1 MTRLEHFPDEL
12 LVIITSFV
20 RDYRGLASLARMNR
34 RLNEIATPYLY
45 RKEVRRQKKR
55 HRAFM
60 QCAYTGQLGTLRL
73 FWKYGQDLRVKIKYP
88 RDPEYKKYLRY
99 HIMED
104 ECVRGAIHTAII
116 GGQPDIVSWLVSHG
130 VPVYESCDGLC
141 DFWWCGVHTPLQL
154 AVCKKQY
161 TAALIILANGAS
173 QDEILKWM
181 TRGESVWLE
190 AICRPNAKQALEFA
204 ADAASAATS
213 EERGV
218 GEGLLG
224 DLHDEA
230 PGEQLTEGIE
240 VSPSPNTSDQSVF
253 LFERFR
259 NLKDSPKIEPPT
271 IAFCST
277 ETSSAAGFPETATVD
292 RLTSTPMDLN
302 SADAMVTRLIDPI
315 DALDVYAGSPQK
327 EASEWKQRKRER
339 QEAHKKLVFKRA
351 ERRARQKAQ
360 KQKECKEDD
369 IVKAS
374 IRDVNTS
381 RALRREFGRLCSST
395 KKYKLRGSKG
405 LIDVDASSIGEAEA
419 SELSTLAIRSSKAP
433 WPASLPVQQLQ
444 PKHDVIVLRQR
455 GHKEAKFHLSTPLRN
470 ETSTKLAYGAKVSG
484 SEIIGKT
491 FDDSVTDTDG
501 RNVRL
506 QEVTLAQYIANSPR
520 VATPDASLI
529 VSFLDINLPNPGEDP
544 DFDAGPPFEI
554 FEAGTG
560 MGALTLHLARAIHGA
575 NPPVPSQL
583 REALCTAPYEKN
595 TLPHKVVK
603 DEDAKNHP
611 AEPHSLA
618 IEDTELAATL
628 AKHASARRAV
638 IHTLDVNPTSSR
650 MAHGLVRYFRRGL
663 YLLDVDF
670 HVSTIRSYLSSRLAE
685 TAGRPFLSH
694 VILDLPA
701 SQDHAAPAVEA
712 LLPGGKMVVF
722 YPSITQ
728 ILEFVVWAK
737 ENDKPINLDRV
748 VELQTSTSNGD
759 VGFKD
764 GLGGRHWDVKLVDI
778 RKAVRAG
785 ETGAAARGVVC
796 RPKVGTLV
804 VGGGFLAV
812 FTRMPASTATTE
824 AAEAAQPASEPESET
839 ESKAEEIPA
848 EESAPSTS
856 Q

>member
-1 MTRLEHFPDEL
+1 MTKLEQFPNEL

-20 RDYRGLASLARMNR
+20 QDYRGLASLARMNR

-45 RKEVRRQKKR
+45 RKEVRRQKNR

-73 FWKYGQDLRVKIKYP
+73 FWKYGQDLRVKIRYP
-88 RDPEYKKYLRY
+88 KDPEHEKHLRY
-99 HIMED
+99 DIMED

-116 GGQPDIVSWLVSHG
+116 GGQPDVVSWLVSHG
-130 VPVYESCDGLC
+130 VPVYEDCEGLC
-141 DFWWCGVHTPLQL
+141 DFWRCDAGCYIQKPLQL

-161 TAALIILANGAS
+161 TAALILLANGAS

-190 AICRPNAKQALEFA
+190 AICRPHAKQALEFA

-218 GEGLLG
+218 GEGLRG
-224 DLHDEA
+224 DLLDEA
-230 PGEQLTEGIE
+230 PGEQVMEGIE

-253 LFERFR
+253 LFERFG

-271 IAFCST
+271 IAFCSA
-277 ETSSAAGFPETATVD
+277 ETSSPAGFPETATVD
-292 RLTSTPMDLN
+292 RLTSTPMDLT
-302 SADAMVTRLIDPI
+302 SADAVQSDLSSQHDSDEQIIQMVTRLIDPI

-360 KQKECKEDD
+360 KQKEYKEDD
-369 IVKAS
+369 IVKA
-374 IRDVNTS
+374 
-381 RALRREFGRLCSST
+381 
-395 KKYKLRGSKG
+395 
-405 LIDVDASSIGEAEA
+405 
-419 SELSTLAIRSSKAP
+419 
-433 WPASLPVQQLQ
+433 
-444 PKHDVIVLRQR
+444 KHDVIVLRQR

-470 ETSTKLAYGAKVSG
+470 ETSTKLAYGAKISG

-520 VATPDASLI
+520 VATPIYPQDASLI

-575 NPPVPSQL
+575 NPPVPPQL

-628 AKHASARRAV
+628 ASHASARRAV

-650 MAHGLVRYFRRGL
+650 MAHGLVRHFRRGL

-685 TAGRPFLSH
+685 SAGRPFLSH

-737 ENDKPINLDRV
+737 ENDQPINLDRV

-804 VGGGFLAV
+804 IGGGFLAV

-824 AAEAAQPASEPESET
+824 AAEAVQPVSGSETEPESET

-848 EESAPSTS
+848 EESAPSTP

>member
-1 MTRLEHFPDEL
+1 MTRLENFPNEL

-20 RDYRGLASLARMNR
+20 RDYRGLASLSRMN
-34 RLNEIATPYLY
+34 
-45 RKEVRRQKKR
+45 RRQKKR

-73 FWKYGQDLRVKIKYP
+73 FWEYGHDLRVKIK
-88 RDPEYKKYLRY
+88 
-99 HIMED
+99 
-104 ECVRGAIHTAII
+104 GAIHTAII

-141 DFWWCGVHTPLQL
+141 DFWRCDNASDVHTPLEL
-154 AVCKKQY
+154 AVCQKQY
-161 TAALIILANGAS
+161 TAALILLANGAR
-173 QDEILKWM
+173 QDEILTWT

-190 AICRPNAKQALEFA
+190 AIFRPKAKQALEFA
-204 ADAASAATS
+204 VDAASAAAS
-213 EERGV
+213 EERNAG
-218 GEGLLG
+218 GELLG
-224 DLHDEA
+224 NLPDEA
-230 PGEQLTEGIE
+230 PREQLMEVIE
-240 VSPSPNTSDQSVF
+240 VPASPNTSDHSVF
-253 LFERFR
+253 LSERFG
-259 NLKDSPKIEPPT
+259 NLQDSPRIESPT
-271 IAFCST
+271 LAFCST
-277 ETSSAAGFPETATVD
+277 ATSSPAGVPETATVD
-292 RLTSTPMDLN
+292 RLASTPMDLT
-302 SADAMVTRLIDPI
+302 SADAVQSELSSQRDSDEKIIQMVIRLIDPI
-315 DALDVYAGSPQK
+315 DALDVYAGSRQK

-339 QEAHKKLVFKRA
+339 QEAHKKLVFN
-351 ERRARQKAQ
+351 Q
-360 KQKECKEDD
+360 
-369 IVKAS
+369 
-374 IRDVNTS
+374 
-381 RALRREFGRLCSST
+381 
-395 KKYKLRGSKG
+395 
-405 LIDVDASSIGEAEA
+405 
-419 SELSTLAIRSSKAP
+419 
-433 WPASLPVQQLQ
+433 
-444 PKHDVIVLRQR
+444 HDVIVLRQR

-520 VATPDASLI
+520 VATPIYPQDASLI

-575 NPPVPSQL
+575 NPPVPPQL

-628 AKHASARRAV
+628 ARHASARRAV

-650 MAHGLVRYFRRGL
+650 MAHGLVRHFRRGL

-670 HVSTIRSYLSSRLAE
+670 HVSTIRSYLSSRLAQSG
-685 TAGRPFLSH
+685 GRPFLSH
-694 VILDLPA
+694 VTLDLPA

-728 ILEFVVWAK
+728 ILEFVVWAR
-737 ENDKPINLDRV
+737 ENDQPINLDRV

-824 AAEAAQPASEPESET
+824 AAEAAQPVSGSEQEPESET
-839 ESKAEEIPA
+839 EPKAEETPA
-848 EESAPSTS
+848 EEPVSSTL